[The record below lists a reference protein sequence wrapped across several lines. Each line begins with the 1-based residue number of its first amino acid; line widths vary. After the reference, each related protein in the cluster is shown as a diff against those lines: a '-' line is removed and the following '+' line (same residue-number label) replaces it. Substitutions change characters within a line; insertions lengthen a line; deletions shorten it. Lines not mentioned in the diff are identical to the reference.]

1 MSKFFFSLLCALLLL
16 PASVS
21 AATLT
26 NPLGTTNVREVI
38 GRLIQAILGITGSV
52 ALLMFV
58 YGGFLWL
65 TSGGVPDR
73 VKKGKEV
80 MKWAVLGLVVIVGA
94 YTIVRAIVSALES
107 GTLG

>member
-1 MSKFFFSLLCALLLL
+1 MCAFLLL

-38 GRLIQAILGITGSV
+38 GRLISAILGVTGSI
-52 ALLMFV
+52 ALLMFI

-65 TSGGVPDR
+65 ISAGGDNI
-73 VKKGKEV
+73 KKGKEV
-80 MKWAVLGLVVIVGA
+80 MKWAALGLVVIVGA

-107 GTLG
+107 GTVG